1 VKPAAGGLGL
11 SLLGMAALIGVIVL
25 ILRKGP
31 FGGLMVILAIA
42 VALFV
47 VTALAVVFSED
58 VVSLVAPAENGYLGV
73 LAGHAPLLCSL
84 KPGEIKIRRESG
96 ELLYATSGG
105 FMEVTPK
112 KTSIL
117 SESTEAPE
125 AIDPARASKARQR
138 AKERLATFNKDVDRS
153 RAEAAA
159 ARAENRIRV
168 AQKKR

>member
-1 VKPAAGGLGL
+1 
-11 SLLGMAALIGVIVL
+11 MAKTFKLEIVTPEK
-25 ILRKGP
+25 I
-31 FGGLMVILAIA
+31 
-42 VALFV
+42 
-47 VTALAVVFSED
+47 VFSED

-73 LAGHAPLLCSL
+73 LAGHAPLLCAL

-117 SESTEAPE
+117 SESAEAPD
-125 AIDPARASKARQR
+125 AIDPARAAKSRQR
-138 AKERLATFNKDVDRS
+138 AKERLAKFSKDIDRT
-153 RAEAAA
+153 RAESAA

>member
-1 VKPAAGGLGL
+1 
-11 SLLGMAALIGVIVL
+11 MAKTFRLEIVTPEK
-25 ILRKGP
+25 I
-31 FGGLMVILAIA
+31 
-42 VALFV
+42 
-47 VTALAVVFSED
+47 VFSED

-84 KPGEIKIRRESG
+84 RPGEIKIRRESG

-125 AIDPARASKARQR
+125 AIDLARASKARQR

>member
-1 VKPAAGGLGL
+1 
-11 SLLGMAALIGVIVL
+11 MAKTFRLEIVTPEK
-25 ILRKGP
+25 I
-31 FGGLMVILAIA
+31 
-42 VALFV
+42 
-47 VTALAVVFSED
+47 VFSED

-84 KPGEIKIRRESG
+84 NPGEIRIRRESG
-96 ELLYATSGG
+96 ELLYASSGG

-112 KTSIL
+112 KTIIL
-117 SESTEAPE
+117 SESAEAPE
-125 AIDPARASKARQR
+125 SIDAARASKARQR
-138 AKERLATFNKDVDRS
+138 AKERLAKYSKDVDRE

>member
-1 VKPAAGGLGL
+1 
-11 SLLGMAALIGVIVL
+11 MAKTFRLEIVTPEK
-25 ILRKGP
+25 I
-31 FGGLMVILAIA
+31 
-42 VALFV
+42 
-47 VTALAVVFSED
+47 VFSED

-84 KPGEIKIRRESG
+84 RPGEIKIRRESG
-96 ELLYATSGG
+96 DLLYATSGG

-138 AKERLATFNKDVDRS
+138 AKDRLATFNKDVDRS

-168 AQKKR
+168 AQKKRT

>member
-1 VKPAAGGLGL
+1 
-11 SLLGMAALIGVIVL
+11 MAKTFRLEIVTPEK
-25 ILRKGP
+25 I
-31 FGGLMVILAIA
+31 
-42 VALFV
+42 
-47 VTALAVVFSED
+47 VFSED

-84 KPGEIKIRRESG
+84 RPGEIKIRRESG

-138 AKERLATFNKDVDRS
+138 AKERLATFNKDVDRP

-168 AQKKR
+168 AQKKRT

>member
-1 VKPAAGGLGL
+1 
-11 SLLGMAALIGVIVL
+11 MAKTFRLEIVTPEK
-25 ILRKGP
+25 I
-31 FGGLMVILAIA
+31 
-42 VALFV
+42 
-47 VTALAVVFSED
+47 VFSED

-84 KPGEIKIRRESG
+84 KPGEIRIRRESG

-117 SESTEAPE
+117 SESAEAPE
-125 AIDPARASKARQR
+125 AIDASRASKARQR

-159 ARAENRIRV
+159 ARAENRLRV